1 MKSPALLSIALTLVA
16 ATASNADDAAIT
28 KQIEVLGGK
37 VTAKDG
43 IVTEL
48 TFRDCSKLGDA
59 EFRAIGELKHL
70 KSLTLY
76 GKCHGLTDATIAH
89 LTGLAELESIG
100 TDGAQL
106 TDDGL
111 KAFTMLT
118 NLKSA
123 SFFHTSF
130 GMKGFT
136 GTGFGWL
143 KACPKLEKLTVAG
156 ISMGDEGF
164 AAISQITRLR
174 ELRTWHTYQ
183 TEAGNAHIAKLPHLT
198 SLNIGQRLPGHGNK
212 AQSLSD
218 ASLPTLAKITT
229 LESLKIGEA
238 HFTVDALLALKS
250 LPKLS
255 KLSLY
260 ETDLTVADVERL
272 RSEMK
277 NVKIEF
283 EPLTEEQ
290 KRKFEMYLKG

>member
-1 MKSPALLSIALTLVA
+1 MKSPVLLSIVLALAA
-16 ATASNADDAAIT
+16 ATSSSADDTATAN
-28 KQIEVLGGK
+28 KIEALGGK
-37 VTAKDG
+37 VTVKDG
-43 IVTEL
+43 VVTEL
-48 TFRDCSKLGDA
+48 MFRDCSKLGDA

-89 LTGLAELESIG
+89 LTGLTELESIG

-136 GTGFGWL
+136 GIGFGWL
-143 KACPKLEKLTVAG
+143 KGCPKLEKLTVAG

-164 AAISQITRLR
+164 AAISQITQLR

-198 SLNIGQRLPGHGNK
+198 SLHLGQRLPGHGNK

-218 ASLPTLAKITT
+218 NSLATLAKMTA

-250 LPKLS
+250 LPKLAR
-255 KLSLY
+255 LSLY
-260 ETDLTVADVERL
+260 ETDLTAPDVERL

-277 NVKIEF
+277 NVKIDF
-283 EPLTEEQ
+283 EPLTGEQ
-290 KRKFEMYLKG
+290 KKKFEMYLKG